1 MEYLSTFN
9 FDIIIVLVLIASIIA
24 GAYYSLY
31 RQIRKT
37 LVLIVPLVALY
48 FVLPPLMTFI
58 KSTSAIYD
66 ILVKIISFVGR
77 FLKLGAYQNIMIS
90 GLIGLI
96 SFVIMA
102 LMISFIFQLFTVPIE
117 KRVLR
122 STPWFSRVVGGLF
135 GLIKGYV
142 LIILILLFMKPIAD
156 INYHK
161 PFTKVIV
168 DTSLVYLPV
177 SKLNE
182 VQNVNVALY
191 QEYQEAFDHVSG
203 NKVLATLNFLDD
215 VNDQFID
222 LDTYIDTT
230 MLDQLSADSQTLIT
244 THLTGTDY
252 LTALLTDV
260 DGTLVIDTVLT
271 DEKNN
276 PNIATIKEKLTF
288 LLSHRGYWVF
298 LSTILTNPINTYEY
312 DEISQA
318 YRDNQ
323 ESLLELFPS
332 LRYKNEFVLYM
343 QNLSFFENNFLDFKT
358 ILADETITDF
368 ASYQISFQ
376 DAINNHFSDYATSF
390 TSYAFA
396 ETSPTLISLRSM
408 FSEAM
413 KYETNLALM
422 DINMSLPT
430 RVILGKRYDEWFTNP
445 LWETEVLI
453 NSYCL
458 DSLGSYQA
466 QGNNLYS
473 EYFFFNYLSEGMT
486 FDDLFSI
493 DDLEIMLT
501 NLEVLVNDGLLA
513 QTTATGF
520 IDSLFQTPNSL
531 FVQMNNRSLLTN
543 TFLVDASNLS
553 HPYLSSEFVSIL
565 ESFPG
570 A

>member
-182 VQNVNVALY
+182 VQNVNVTLY
-191 QEYQEAFDHVSG
+191 REYQEAFDHVSG

-288 LLSHRGYWVF
+288 LLNHRGYWTF

-413 KYETNLALM
+413 KYEANLALM